1 MERDSA
7 RGAIQ
12 PGLKI
17 LARYFQTGL
26 GFSARPNGLF
36 REGPKK
42 IREHAHRLCFRTAV
56 NFLMEFCVLRPRWNW
71 ACNCNNT
78 SANLV
83 PRALFPGFGGWGRGC
98 TSARWAE
105 RNFNRGWNSPCN
117 QLWKNLVHQ
126 FTKILSVQKIT
137 GNFHPFVVSMLCCPQ
152 LEIQGHL

>member
-1 MERDSA
+1 MANFRPASETNSLKIKLSITW
-7 RGAIQ
+7 RGTQ

-56 NFLMEFCVLRPRWNW
+56 NFLMEFWVLRPRWNW
-71 ACNCNNT
+71 ACNCNN
-78 SANLV
+78 
-83 PRALFPGFGGWGRGC
+83 